1 MVSAKETL
9 HQLVELLPDE
19 ELPVANRF
27 LQFLVD
33 DAAEPLSKDDWEA
46 VRQGEGAI
54 ASGEFTQLDDLKREL
69 GL

>member
-1 MVSAKETL
+1 MNAKETL
-9 HQLVELLPDE
+9 HHLVDLLPDE

-33 DAAEPLSKDDWEA
+33 EAAEPLSEEDWAEIRAGEA
-46 VRQGEGAI
+46 AI
-54 ASGEFTQLDDLKREL
+54 ARGEFTPLDDLKREL

>member
-1 MVSAKETL
+1 MSAKETL
-9 HQLVELLPDE
+9 HNLVDQLPDE

-33 DAAEPLSKDDWEA
+33 EAADPLSEEDWAEIRAGEA
-46 VRQGEGAI
+46 AI
-54 ASGEFTQLDDLKREL
+54 ARGEFTPLDDLKREL